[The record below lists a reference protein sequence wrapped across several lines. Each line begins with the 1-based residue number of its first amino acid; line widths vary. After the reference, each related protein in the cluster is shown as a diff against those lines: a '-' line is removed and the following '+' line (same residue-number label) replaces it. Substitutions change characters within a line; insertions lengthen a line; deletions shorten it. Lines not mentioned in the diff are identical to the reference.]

1 MFKNYFSNYT
11 DVPKGTGRII
21 PLIIVE
27 SLAMCLPYFISIYF
41 VNVQHFSNFQVG
53 QLLSTMSF
61 GTCIGSL
68 ISGYLTTK
76 MPPIKVSSLGLFI
89 YGIGLLLLAVNTSF
103 IVLLGIMFCC
113 GIGGV
118 FMMIANLTAL
128 ITLTHDDAIKNRLIV
143 LQSVIFNASIS
154 FFGFLISYLNHGSII
169 YLFIILGLLLLASG
183 IIVFNFKIQKPTP
196 SNKADKANITISGS
210 LLTLL
215 SAVFFYGVIFSLIK
229 IYFPLEA
236 TSRFHNPLM
245 SWVLLS
251 VNPLIVIFIQPLL
264 FNKLGKTRDITL
276 LATGGVLLGIGYL
289 LFGTTTLFLP
299 SVIFISIATFGE
311 MIFSP
316 VSKKLASTLFGSGKE
331 GLGLASWKM
340 TYYLSGVFGAFS
352 MGYLTE
358 AYKNINIWFVCLL
371 LSLAMT
377 VSVVCYSSVNNKTRV
392 QI

>member
-1 MFKNYFSNYT
+1 
-11 DVPKGTGRII
+11 
-21 PLIIVE
+21 
-27 SLAMCLPYFISIYF
+27 
-41 VNVQHFSNFQVG
+41 
-53 QLLSTMSF
+53 
-61 GTCIGSL
+61 
-68 ISGYLTTK
+68 
-76 MPPIKVSSLGLFI
+76 
-89 YGIGLLLLAVNTSF
+89 
-103 IVLLGIMFCC
+103 
-113 GIGGV
+113 
-118 FMMIANLTAL
+118 
-128 ITLTHDDAIKNRLIV
+128 
-143 LQSVIFNASIS
+143 
-154 FFGFLISYLNHGSII
+154 
-169 YLFIILGLLLLASG
+169 
-183 IIVFNFKIQKPTP
+183 
-196 SNKADKANITISGS
+196 
-210 LLTLL
+210 
-215 SAVFFYGVIFSLIK
+215 
-229 IYFPLEA
+229 
-236 TSRFHNPLM
+236 M